1 MSLADSRHSG
11 LPEMR
16 PGETGGLHVLVVS
29 SYDETSSSSKS
40 NKAFLDLVSS
50 LVGQNA
56 RIVKR
61 KLDELG
67 DYILSFE
74 YDVLTEASKAVA
86 RRFDKVDL
94 VFLSG
99 DVREMPW
106 SPRAAQLVTFLRMCN
121 VCKKA
126 VLSCGAM
133 ALHSVFNLATQGR
146 RLHLLNPPHGDALG
160 RLPAF
165 PRYSTSTRK
174 HLCGWLDNDTGDV
187 YEYDATVRMWRP
199 VVNVG
204 FYRSAQ
210 AGPTGDERVRPPSVV
225 HGRDLRAPALP
236 SAAVGVEALSGGEE
250 VVQVR
255 NLALQHPSLRKMPGP
270 KFVLPV
276 PPTWF
281 FNSDG
286 ALPTGPSGEGGEG
299 MLTVLAE
306 GRRGPVLFS
315 YDCSLVVGAEVE
327 PPGPASHRLLRRLMK
342 NFVRRSADMLREGAA
357 DINLSLLELLFG
369 PRGEGGGIGTFAQ
382 GAMAA
387 PLAASSISSA
397 LGKGPVR
404 VPAPVDAPH
413 APTPAARAEPH
424 PDDVD
429 NEALTSPRQHY
440 STGKKLR
447 LASRHP
453 ASARQRRM
461 DLFLTSQG
469 HAELQSVSKA
479 ALQASQQKGR
489 ERGLYNLPPQALAGS
504 GPDSPVPELCLDR
517 LHLGSAEEHAH
528 QAPNSSRHLF
538 GDHLGYLDGRRKV
551 DFKQQEAALL
561 LGNAGGLEYRPGT
574 AHLDNRRKLTD
585 PLDPG
590 LLHKPRPK
598 SAGPAH
604 TQPPAQPPTPAL
616 PTHAAPETGAP
627 QDGPSSWLGAVA
639 QKTLYDVYI
648 NAPPRAGSR
657 ARPHTASM
665 GHRDVYSALSAS
677 MKDEHLPPRHPVPP
691 PARITD
697 PPASPAKSKKAPKK
711 AAASAAEAPHLADG
725 SLAGS
730 SLAGSLG
737 RPQAQAQAYAPIRK
751 VVIIPGQE
759 AARPHN
765 NYQKFVRLGEV
776 DPQIDQD
783 GDYVGKYTDV
793 YRTPLEAEIHA
804 YNQSKKSFLAG
815 PFKTHFGVAS
825 ALPLR
830 KEGQIRPHGAYPET
844 APPGAPAWAVA
855 LDWTTTPSE
864 DRAKRVGSTGWRK

>member
-1 MSLADSRHSG
+1 MSVADSRHSG
-11 LPEMR
+11 LPEVR
-16 PGETGGLHVLVVS
+16 PGEAGGLHVLVVS
-29 SYDETSSSSKS
+29 SYDETSSSSRG
-40 NKAFLDLVSS
+40 NKAFHDLVRS
-50 LVGQNA
+50 LVGPNA

-67 DYILSFE
+67 DYIISFE
-74 YDVLTEASKAVA
+74 YDILTEASKSIA

-146 RLHLLNPPHGDALG
+146 RLHLLNPPHGDALA
-160 RLPAF
+160 RLAAF
-165 PRYSTSTRK
+165 PRYAASTRK

-187 YEYDATVRMWRP
+187 YEYDAAVCMWRP
-199 VVNVG
+199 LVNVG
-204 FYRSAQ
+204 FYRLAQ
-210 AGPTGDERVRPPSVV
+210 AGPTGDDRVRPPSVV
-225 HGRDLRAPALP
+225 HGRDLRATALP
-236 SAAVGVEALSGGEE
+236 SAAVGVEALGGGEE

-255 NLALQHPSLRKMPGP
+255 NLALQHHAMRKMPGP
-270 KFVLPV
+270 KFVLSV
-276 PPTWF
+276 PPGWY

-286 ALPTGPSGEGGEG
+286 ALPTGPGGEGGEG

-315 YDCSLVVGAEVE
+315 YDCCVLLGAEVE
-327 PPGPASHRLLRRLMK
+327 AAGSMSHRLLRRLMK
-342 NFVRRSADMLREGAA
+342 NFVRRSADMLRDGAA
-357 DINLSLLELLFG
+357 GINQSLLELLFG
-369 PRGEGGGIGTFAQ
+369 PRGEGGGVGIFSP

-397 LGKGPVR
+397 LGKGPTR
-404 VPAPVDAPH
+404 VPAPVDVPH
-413 APTPAARAEPH
+413 APAPAARAEPH

-440 STGKKLR
+440 STGKKIR
-447 LASRHP
+447 VTSRHP
-453 ASARQRRM
+453 SSARQRRM

-469 HAELQSVSKA
+469 HTELQSISKA

-489 ERGLYNLPPQALAGS
+489 ERGLYNLASNGE
-504 GPDSPVPELCLDR
+504 SPVPELGLDR
-517 LHLGSAEEHAH
+517 LQLGSAEEHGH

-538 GDHLGYLDGRRKV
+538 GDHLAYLDGRRKV
-551 DFKQQEAALL
+551 DFKQEEAALL
-561 LGNAGGLEYRPGT
+561 LGNAGGLEYRPGM
-574 AHLDNRRKLTD
+574 HRDNRRKLTD

-590 LLHKPRPK
+590 LLHKARPK
-598 SAGPAH
+598 SAGPTHARA
-604 TQPPAQPPTPAL
+604 PAPSAPSVPAL
-616 PTHAAPETGAP
+616 PAAHAAAGAP
-627 QDGPSSWLGAVA
+627 APALQDEPTSWLGAMI
-639 QKTLYDVYI
+639 QKDLYDVYI

-657 ARPHTASM
+657 ARPHTASV
-665 GHRDVYSALSAS
+665 GHRDAYSALSSS

-691 PARITD
+691 PARIAE
-697 PPASPAKSKKAPKK
+697 PPTSPVKSKKPTKK
-711 AAASAAEAPHLADG
+711 PAAAPVDGDG

-730 SLAGSLG
+730 SLASSLG
-737 RPQAQAQAYAPIRK
+737 RPSAQVQSFAPIKK
-751 VVIIPGQE
+751 VIIIPGQE

-765 NYQKFVRLGEV
+765 TYKKFVRMGEV
-776 DPQIDQD
+776 DPQIGQD
-783 GDYVGKYTDV
+783 GDYLGKYTEV
-793 YRTPLEAEIHA
+793 YRTPLETEIHA

-825 ALPLR
+825 QIPLR
-830 KEGQIRPHGAYPET
+830 QEGQIRPNGAYPDS
-844 APPGAPAWAVA
+844 APLGVPAWAVA
-855 LDWTTTPSE
+855 QDWTMVPAE
-864 DRAKRVGSTGWRK
+864 DRERRVGGEWRK